1 MDNYEKLK
9 ESKVI
14 YEYIND
20 ILQNGNLEMRDD
32 YLESLNKTISIMAE
46 IYENSHFLMQKNTDE
61 NKLLET
67 DLNCPHCSK
76 NVVLSDII
84 TYEYLCEKCDEN
96 FYLSEGDL
104 NYEWYYDNKRKK
116 DMLNNSYTIR
126 IWKTEELRDIG
137 ESFNYFETFYNK
149 DDAINEAKMIMS
161 RENYA
166 YLEVLDNK
174 DKLIFGTDGIN
185 EEYYKKQKYQT
196 KIYKVSPEEL
206 KEYIDRWT
214 EKKELNLDY
223 SLLYCQEG
231 NFCYVAVDNS
241 SGECFVEEFEKEAQA
256 IYWLDTKIE
265 AEYIPFTVISKDILE
280 LSIDTT
286 KNNSM
291 RKEI

>member
-9 ESKVI
+9 EAKVI

-20 ILQNGNLEMRDD
+20 LLENGNFEMREE
-32 YLESLNKTISIMAE
+32 YLESLKKTQSIMAD
-46 IYENSHFLMQKNTDE
+46 IYANTHFLMQKNTDE
-61 NKLLET
+61 YELLET

-96 FYLSEGDL
+96 YYLCEGDL
-104 NYEWYYDNKRKK
+104 NYEWYYDNERKK
-116 DMLNNSYTIR
+116 DILNKSYTIR
-126 IWKTEELRDIG
+126 IWETEELRNTG
-137 ESFNYFETFYNK
+137 ESFDYLKTFYNK
-149 DDAINEAKMIMS
+149 DDAINEAKIIIS

-166 YLEVLDNK
+166 YLEVLDNE
-174 DKLIFGTDGIN
+174 DKLIFDTDGIN
-185 EEYYKKQKYQT
+185 EEYYEKHKYQT

-206 KEYIDRWT
+206 NEYVDRWT
-214 EKKELNLDY
+214 DKKELNLDY
-223 SLLYCQEG
+223 SLLYCQKE

-241 SGECFVEEFEKEAQA
+241 SGECYVEEFETEAQA
-256 IYWLDTKIE
+256 VYWLDTNIE
-265 AEYIPFTVISKDILE
+265 AEYIPFTVVSKDIIE

-291 RKEI
+291 KKEI